1 MRNYTRKTARGQASL
16 EEMHC
21 AADLVIQNGQSIRS
35 VAKALGICRVSLNRF
50 IQRRNTD
57 PNTTF
62 GYRSARRVFND
73 EEETA
78 LNEYLTQSAQIYF
91 GLTPKEVRCLAYE
104 CAVQYK
110 KDMPDSWRHN
120 KQAGADWFAAFLKRN
135 PRLSIRTP
143 EATSLGRATSFN
155 KKNVTDFFDKLNNV
169 LERYSF
175 TASCIWNTDETGVS
189 TVLKPPKIVGVKGS
203 RQVGALTSGERG
215 TNVTLTTAVSAS
227 GVCIPPMF
235 LFPRKNY
242 KDYFIRGGPPD
253 SIGTANSSGWMTEDS
268 FLKFMKHFIKHVKP
282 TKQSPVLLLL
292 DNHSS
297 HLAISVLNL
306 AKDNGVVLLSFPP
319 HCSHRLQPL
328 DVGVYG
334 PFKKY
339 LSSAQDAW
347 MRNNAGKNITI
358 YDIPSIVNSAYPIA
372 MCPKNIINAFKKSG
386 IFPYNRDV
394 FSDIDFSPAY
404 VTDRPIPPD
413 GNNNQGNQLLENEP
427 QAVNENLQELI
438 PNDYS
443 QQNLPS
449 ENSQHPDLNKSSLQS
464 VFDRNDQPQ
473 NKEYTKN
480 IDNAENPVAGPSNID
495 NLQGKTFSPHIV
507 KPLPK
512 AGPRIGST
520 KGRKRRYT
528 AVLTDT
534 PEKDALEKE
543 QATRC
548 QKKMKQVK
556 QKTKKVKRKVF
567 SSKNKHDSESS
578 TDSEDDCLCLICC
591 DSYSQSLPSEEWV
604 QCRSCKEWAHDKC
617 VTGDSK
623 LFVCINCDSDID

>member
-16 EEMHC
+16 EEMHR
-21 AADLVIQNGQSIRS
+21 AADLVTKNGQSIRS

-91 GLTPKEVRCLAYE
+91 GLTPKEVRRLAYE

-155 KKNVTDFFDKLNNV
+155 KKNVTDFFDKLYNV
-169 LERYSF
+169 LERYPFS
-175 TASCIWNTDETGVS
+175 ASSIWNTDETGVS

-215 TNVTLTTAVSAS
+215 TNITLTTAVSAS

-253 SIGTANSSGWMTEDS
+253 SVGTANSSGWMTEDS
-268 FLKFMKHFIKHVKP
+268 FLMFMKHFIKHVKP

-292 DNHSS
+292 DNHNS

-306 AKDNGVVLLSFPP
+306 AKDNGVILLSFPP

-334 PFKKY
+334 PFKRY

-358 YDIPSIVNSAYPIA
+358 YDIPSIVNSAYPLA
-372 MCPKNIINAFKKSG
+372 MCPNNIINAFKKSG

-394 FSDIDFSPAY
+394 FSDIDFAPAY
-404 VTDRPIPPD
+404 VTDRPVPPD
-413 GNNNQGNQLLENEP
+413 GNYNQSNQLLENDKPSNIREH
-427 QAVNENLQELI
+427 I

-449 ENSQHPDLNKSSLQS
+449 ENSQH
-464 VFDRNDQPQ
+464 
-473 NKEYTKN
+473 KECTKN
-480 IDNAENPVAGPSNID
+480 IGNTENPVAGPSNID
-495 NLQGKTFSPHIV
+495 NRPGKQTFSPHIV

-512 AGPRIGST
+512 AGPRMGST

-528 AVLTDT
+528 VVLTDT

-556 QKTKKVKRKVF
+556 QKTKQVKRKVF

-623 LFVCINCDSDID
+623 LFICVNCDSDMD

>member
-1 MRNYTRKTARGQASL
+1 MRTYARKTGRGQTSL
-16 EEMHC
+16 EEMHR
-21 AADLVIQNGQSIRS
+21 AADLVTQNGQSIRS

-57 PNTTF
+57 PDTTF

-78 LNEYLTQSAQIYF
+78 LNKYLIQSAQIYF
-91 GLTPKEVRCLAYE
+91 GLTPKEVRRLAYE
-104 CAVQYK
+104 CAVQYN
-110 KDMPDSWRHN
+110 KDMPESWRQN

-155 KKNVTDFFDKLNNV
+155 KKNVTNFFYKLNNV

-175 TASCIWNTDETGVS
+175 TASSIWNTDETGVS
-189 TVLKPPKIVGVKGS
+189 TVLKPPKVVGVKGS

-227 GVCIPPMF
+227 GLCIPPMF

-253 SIGTANSSGWMTEDS
+253 CIGTANSSGWMTEDS
-268 FLKFMKHFIKHVKP
+268 FLLFMRHFIKHVKP
-282 TKQSPVLLLL
+282 KKQSPVLLLL

-306 AKDNGVVLLSFPP
+306 AKDNGIVLLSFPP

-347 MRNNAGKNITI
+347 MRSNAGKNITI
-358 YDIPSIVNSAYPIA
+358 YDIPSIVNSAYPLA
-372 MCPKNIINAFKKSG
+372 MCPNNIINAFKKSG
-386 IFPYNRDV
+386 IFPYNPDV
-394 FSDIDFSPAY
+394 FSDIDFAPAY
-404 VTDRPIPPD
+404 VTDRPVPPD
-413 GNNNQGNQLLENEP
+413 ENDNQGNQLLENEP
-427 QAVNENLQELI
+427 QVVNENPQELI
-438 PNDYS
+438 SDESS
-443 QQNLPS
+443 QQPN
-449 ENSQHPDLNKSSLQS
+449 ENSQHPTLNE
-464 VFDRNDQPQ
+464 NDQPQ
-473 NKEYTKN
+473 NKECKKN
-480 IDNAENPVAGPSNID
+480 INNAENPTAAPSNID
-495 NLQGKTFSPHIV
+495 NLPGKKTFSPHIV

-512 AGPRIGST
+512 AGPRTGST

-534 PEKDALEKE
+534 PEKDALEQE
-543 QATRC
+543 QATIS

-556 QKTKKVKRKVF
+556 QKAKQVKRKVF
-567 SSKNKHDSESS
+567 SNKKNQDSNSS
-578 TDSEDDCLCLICC
+578 TDSEDDCVCLICC

-604 QCRSCKEWAHDKC
+604 QCRTCKEWAHDKC
-617 VTGDSK
+617 ITGDSK
-623 LFVCINCDSDID
+623 WFICLNCDSDMD